1 MAIPLPSKVSK
12 SEEFTLNRDSWQAA
26 GLKAWYPLGADNS
39 GKDWS
44 GYGNHGTIVLFGMV
58 AEPAPPWLAAL
69 TFVP

>member
-44 GYGNHGTIVLFGMV
+44 GYGNHGTKVNAASQGGAGSATIPNKTIV
-58 AEPAPPWLAAL
+58 P
-69 TFVP
+69 